1 MEELKKC
8 YEKLQAILKEMESK
22 HETPVDDF
30 INLDEDCQKDFMGDW
45 TEEDLKQY
53 EYVLKRASTIYKA
66 FNIMREEL
74 HLGEMNLTLN

>member
-30 INLDEDCQKDFMGDW
+30 INLDEDCQKDFMGLDRRGFK
-45 TEEDLKQY
+45 TVRICFE
-53 EYVLKRASTIYKA
+53 TC
-66 FNIMREEL
+66 FN
-74 HLGEMNLTLN
+74 NLQSI

>member
-1 MEELKKC
+1 
-8 YEKLQAILKEMESK
+8 
-22 HETPVDDF
+22 
-30 INLDEDCQKDFMGDW
+30 MGDW

>member
-45 TEEDLKQY
+45 TEEDLK
-53 EYVLKRASTIYKA
+53 RASTIYKA

>member
-30 INLDEDCQKDFMGDW
+30 INLDEDCQKTLWETG
-45 TEEDLKQY
+45 Q
-53 EYVLKRASTIYKA
+53 KRI
-66 FNIMREEL
+66 
-74 HLGEMNLTLN
+74 

>member
-53 EYVLKRASTIYKA
+53 ESSTIYKA